1 MAAIWKQTYV
11 HVLTYWGRVT
21 QICVD
26 NLTIIGSDNGLS
38 PGRRQSIIRTN
49 AWILLIGPL
58 GTHFSEILIGIQTFS
73 FKRIYLKMSS
83 AKRRPF
89 CLGLNVLK
97 SLCIVEG
104 YWGWMDRTHDV
115 MTVICYAPLIWWPGR
130 GMCGMDLKRVYC
142 RYDSQCYVHGSRWLS
157 EMVRF
162 CVNTWWD
169 VTGNVETFKTDFC
182 IQPQQKTIWQYRWR
196 DMGTTELPV
205 LFIFCRFLVNGDGV
219 TTVMRHAYVRDLFI
233 ATAAKRVPRRDWNAS
248 AISKLQ
254 F

>member
-1 MAAIWKQTYV
+1 MAAIWKQTCV
-11 HVLTYWGRVT
+11 HVLTHWGRVM

-58 GTHFSEILIGIQTFS
+58 GTHFSEMLIGIQTFS
-73 FKRIYLKMSS
+73 FKRIYLKMSF

-130 GMCGMDLKRVYC
+130 GD
-142 RYDSQCYVHGSRWLS
+142 
-157 EMVRF
+157 VR
-162 CVNTWWD
+162 N
-169 VTGNVETFKTDFC
+169 GFKTC
-182 IQPQQKTIWQYRWR
+182 VLSVWLTMLCARIAL
-196 DMGTTELPV
+196 TEWDGPV
-205 LFIFCRFLVNGDGV
+205 LCKYMVW
-219 TTVMRHAYVRDLFI
+219 RHR
-233 ATAAKRVPRRDWNAS
+233 KCWN
-248 AISKLQ
+248 